1 MARKDLL
8 ESTEKKESK
17 PKKKVPSK
25 KSGEAAPLKDKAE
38 KHLGEAAQGDA
49 RGKKTLTKSS
59 PGAKSGAKV
68 RKKAAGSKAKA
79 RTTAKTKRKKPAAPR
94 KPKVSKKDLLF
105 RKFETMA
112 AQEPAG
118 KVAYQPKAPL
128 AFPEAPPFVTGYDE
142 EETKRIRG
150 LLFKQFDMKV
160 KASPE
165 VVKKP
170 VPRKKAP
177 AKKPKVSMKNLLFKK
192 FDTAAAKGL
201 IAGRVYQPKAPL
213 AFPEAPPFV
222 TGYDEEETK
231 RIRGLLF
238 KQFDI
243 KVKPPPEAARAA
255 APAEVA
261 AMPSGPEVLAAYQPP
276 PPVVSPGAGGTSMA
290 IKAGLGALA
299 VLILIII
306 GTSFSNRG
314 MFYLEKV
321 DDGVQVWRGKF
332 APIGKELVLH
342 LKGMEMPSPVRDV
355 YSKEEVYPMAFSYFQ
370 GKADGLL
377 NDPGGPDFSR
387 IKGYLHQAA
396 SYAPTGAMRHRI
408 QARLDGIDFVVLLH
422 RADIALTKGTL
433 PDLQAAMGYLDKA
446 ASYASSSY
454 QREQLAKTRAVLEK
468 AFAGVKGG

>member
-8 ESTEKKESK
+8 GSTEKNESK
-17 PKKKVPSK
+17 AKKKVPSK
-25 KSGEAAPLKDKAE
+25 KSGEAPPLKNKAE
-38 KHLGEAAQGDA
+38 KQRGGAGQGAAQG
-49 RGKKTLTKSS
+49 KKTPAKSR
-59 PGAKSGAKV
+59 PAAKSGAKV
-68 RKKAAGSKAKA
+68 KKKAAVAAGSKAKA
-79 RTTAKTKRKKPAAPR
+79 RTTAKTKGKKPAAPK

-105 RKFETMA
+105 RKFGTMPA
-112 AQEPAG
+112 KEPAG

-160 KASPE
+160 
-165 VVKKP
+165 
-170 VPRKKAP
+170 
-177 AKKPKVSMKNLLFKK
+177 
-192 FDTAAAKGL
+192 
-201 IAGRVYQPKAPL
+201 
-213 AFPEAPPFV
+213 EA
-222 TGYDEEETK
+222 
-231 RIRGLLF
+231 
-238 KQFDI
+238 
-243 KVKPPPEAARAA
+243 PPEAARAA
-255 APAEVA
+255 SPAEAA
-261 AMPSGPEVLAAYQPP
+261 AMPSGPEILGAYQPP
-276 PPVVSPGAGGTSMA
+276 PPVVSARAGGTSLA

-342 LKGMEMPSPVRDV
+342 LEGMEMPSPVRDV

-396 SYAPTGAMRHRI
+396 SYAPTEAMRHRI
-408 QARLDGIDFVVLLH
+408 QARLNGIDFVVLLH

-433 PDLQAAMGYLDKA
+433 PDLRAARGYLDKA

-454 QREQLAKTRAVLEK
+454 QLEQLAKTRAVLEK
-468 AFAGVKGG
+468 AITGFKGR

>member
-8 ESTEKKESK
+8 GSTEKKESK
-17 PKKKVPSK
+17 VKKKVPSK
-25 KSGEAAPLKDKAE
+25 KSGEAPPLKDKAE
-38 KHLGEAAQGDA
+38 KQLGEAGERDA
-49 RGKKTLTKSS
+49 RGRKTPTKSS

-68 RKKAAGSKAKA
+68 KKKAAVAAGSKAKA
-79 RTTAKTKRKKPAAPR
+79 RTTAKTEGKKSSTPK

-105 RKFETMA
+105 RKFGTMA

-118 KVAYQPKAPL
+118 KFAYQPKAPL

-160 KASPE
+160 
-165 VVKKP
+165 
-170 VPRKKAP
+170 
-177 AKKPKVSMKNLLFKK
+177 
-192 FDTAAAKGL
+192 
-201 IAGRVYQPKAPL
+201 
-213 AFPEAPPFV
+213 EA
-222 TGYDEEETK
+222 
-231 RIRGLLF
+231 
-238 KQFDI
+238 
-243 KVKPPPEAARAA
+243 PPEAARAA

-261 AMPSGPEVLAAYQPP
+261 AMPSGPEILAAYQPP
-276 PPVVSPGAGGTSMA
+276 PPVVSAGAGGTSMA

-314 MFYLEKV
+314 MFYVEKV
-321 DDGVQVWRGKF
+321 NDGVQVWRGKF

-342 LKGMEMPSPVRDV
+342 LEGMEMPSPVRDV

-377 NDPGGPDFSR
+377 NDPAGPDFSR

-396 SYAPTGAMRHRI
+396 SYAPTEAMRHRI

-433 PDLQAAMGYLDKA
+433 PDLRAARGYLDKA

-468 AFAGVKGG
+468 AIAGFKDR